1 MNVKN
6 KIDADLS
13 PNRKYFSRRLFLE
26 GIVVS
31 VSALHF
37 SACRLAETNLPKIS
51 TDGQF
56 FSAHELTLLTDIA
69 ELMIPRT
76 DTPGATDADVAA
88 VLDGMMLSW
97 AGQGTRQQLQRA
109 LKLFET
115 KAQGLHHKAYTS
127 LFPEQRLELLVDIDT
142 TAFSKHSNDA
152 YWDYRKL
159 KELVF
164 LVYYSSEEAGETY
177 VPLPGEYYGNLT
189 FEAYE
194 ALMSERAYGG

>member
-115 KAQGLHHKAYTS
+115 EAQSRHEKPYSS
-127 LFPEQRLELLVDIDT
+127 LLPKQRLELLVDVDT
-142 TAFSKHSNDA
+142 KAFSKTPDEASR
-152 YWDYRKL
+152 DYRKL
-159 KELVF
+159 KELIF
-164 LVYYSSEEAGETY
+164 LIYYSSEEAGENF
-177 VPLPGEYYGNLT
+177 VPLPGEYHGNLT
-189 FEAYE
+189 AEAYE
-194 ALMSERAYGG
+194 ALMSERAYGR